1 MDHSPQIKAQV
12 SFYGSSDQTSSITET
27 GLRFVRANS
36 KSKSEDLGPFGECAL
51 SLVGTIGTRDGRNSV
66 FLHFRLLEPNCIR
79 LVRSVPI
86 EWPEDAQESWLM
98 RTEPPKIEHPRW
110 MQNYRASA
118 NLHTAKFIWVGLADR
133 SGKQI
138 GLDDEGFALGNHST
152 PKNWMPAGEY
162 YVTITT
168 QQSTPIPFHVQLV
181 VGNPLVQVETT
192 QITKAKSG
200 NCGSTPGPD
209 SGPGPGPTPDCT
221 GDDDCEGDQVCS
233 GGKCVDPTPTPKEC
247 SSNDDCDDGFFC
259 GDDFTCIQECDG
271 PGDCPEGKVCSNGGC
286 VDPPSGVFNRVLHP
300 DTTDFHRPLIL
311 KAMTVVEKYVQLH
324 PGVTQSAQH
333 NQWSTGDRGTA
344 IAWAG
349 PTEVDLLR
357 NTDGTPAGV
366 NTKTFQLNVNP
377 IFNETYSEN
386 QWVAIWVHELLHALG
401 IIYWRIPQVSSHMG
415 HSSNSW
421 ASGYLT
427 TSEFSNAV
435 AGYRAHTSKADSE
448 IAPLNADNGAHWNY
462 EDKTFS
468 AYPGVTFPGTREVM
482 TPTARSGLK
491 LTDLSLGALEDYG
504 YRVTK
509 VGGEGVDPFGLDD
522 LPEEFVCGVQTEDLS
537 AVKCRV
543 RWV

>member
-1 MDHSPQIKAQV
+1 MDHSPQIKAQT
-12 SFYGSSDQTSSITET
+12 SFYGSADQTSSVSET

-51 SLVGTIGTRDGRNSV
+51 ALLGSIGTRDGRNSV
-66 FLHFRLLEPNCIR
+66 FLHFRLTEPNCIR
-79 LVRSVPI
+79 LIRCVPI
-86 EWPEDAQESWLM
+86 DWPEEGKESWLM
-98 RTEPPKIEHPRW
+98 RSAMPKIEHPQW

-118 NLHTAKFIWVGLADR
+118 NLHTAKYIWVGLADR

-138 GLDDEGFALGNHST
+138 GLDDQGFALGADS
-152 PKNWMPAGEY
+152 NWMPAGEY

-181 VGNPLVQVETT
+181 VGNPLVQMETV

-200 NCGSTPGPD
+200 DCSPTPTPE
-209 SGPGPGPTPDCT
+209 PTPDCT

-233 GGKCVDPTPTPKEC
+233 GGKCVDPTPAPGPTPEC
-247 SSNDDCDDGFFC
+247 SSDDDCE
-259 GDDFTCIQECDG
+259 GDQVCDG
-271 PGDCPEGKVCSNGGC
+271 EGNC
-286 VDPPSGVFNRVLHP
+286 VDPTPTPTPTPTPALFNRVLHP

-311 KAMTVVEKYVQLH
+311 KAMTVVEKYVAFH
-324 PGVTQSAQH
+324 PGVSQSAQH
-333 NQWSTGDRGTA
+333 NQWSTGDRGNA

-349 PTEVDLLR
+349 PTDIDLLEDA
-357 NTDGTPAGV
+357 DGSPAGA
-366 NTKTFQLNVNP
+366 NTKSFQLNVNP
-377 IFNETYSEN
+377 DMNDRFTEN

-435 AGYRAHTSKADSE
+435 LGYRAHVNQNDAQ
-448 IAPLNADNGAHWNY
+448 IVPLNDANGAHWNFAS
-462 EDKTFS
+462 KTFS
-468 AYPGVTFPGTREVM
+468 AYPGVTFSGTTEVM
-482 TPTARSGLK
+482 TPSARDGLK
-491 LTDLSLGALEDYG
+491 LTDITLGALEDYG

-509 VGGEGVDPFGLDD
+509 VGGEGVDPFALNE
-522 LPEEFVCGVQTEDLS
+522 LPEEFVCGVDAIDVS
-537 AVKCRV
+537 AVRCRV
-543 RWV
+543 RQV